1 MLETIPDSVLALIG
15 QPQYREVSEI
25 EVEAGY
31 IYNSCAATQNANPL
45 FWDRAAAER
54 ITGGPIAPPS
64 MLSAWFRP
72 HFWRPGAAG
81 EQKALQAHFDLKR
94 LLELPEAIIADNEMV
109 FGVPVRIGDRLQSA
123 QVVRSISEPKT
134 TRLGRGRFWVV
145 EVNMENQLGQFV
157 GSDSYTAFGYTRTDQ
172 AAAP

>member
-31 IYNSCAATQNANPL
+31 IYNSCAATRNGNPL
-45 FWDRAAAER
+45 FWDRAAADLL
-54 ITGGPIAPPS
+54 TGGPIAPPT
-64 MLSAWFRP
+64 MLSVWFRP
-72 HFWRPGAAG
+72 HHWRPGATE

-109 FGVPVRIGDRLQSA
+109 FGTPVRLGDRLQSW
-123 QVVRSISEPKT
+123 QVVRSISELKT

-145 EVNMENQLGQFV
+145 EVSMENQRGEFV
-157 GSDSYTAFGYTRTDQ
+157 GSDSYTAFGYTRTGQ
-172 AAAP
+172 AAAR